1 MLGSSRP
8 ELGRKP
14 EGEVPTRTW
23 ASGGPP
29 GGSQAA
35 RGCAVSQH
43 VCIGNIG
50 VHRGSVCVQRKCVHL
65 HCVCMFCQVSVL
77 PEVLAQAQTCFW
89 VSSEDTRPYCDPHDR
104 KKRYWVWLLG
114 LSPAKGFPLG

>member
-23 ASGGPP
+23 AGGGPP

-50 VHRGSVCVQRKCVHL
+50 VHRGSVCVYRES
-65 HCVCMFCQVSVL
+65 VCTYIVCVL
-77 PEVLAQAQTCFW
+77 PGECLAGGAGPGPDLF
-89 VSSEDTRPYCDPHDR
+89 
-104 KKRYWVWLLG
+104 LG
-114 LSPAKGFPLG
+114 LF